1 MLRVSRSR
9 RRSRAKMQK
18 ENASRQDVTEHQSGY
33 QDLCKPC
40 FRKKHPR
47 QYAAKVEGRKKTCAH
62 CLEKKEL
69 SGEFCRPCRRARSCS
84 ECGAV
89 NVKKTAKVCCNCKD
103 LRANLGAVQ
112 SRLALWCLVCT
123 SASDRSLGL
132 CKQCLDDRREQER
145 SIQEGQCDHCK
156 RVGMGLP
163 HELRCS
169 ESSCRI
175 TIHLCGQCVALTRGQ
190 EKMQCGFC

>member
-18 ENASRQDVTEHQSGY
+18 EHASPEDVTQHRSR
-33 QDLCKPC
+33 DT
-40 FRKKHPR
+40 
-47 QYAAKVEGRKKTCAH
+47 KTCASH
-62 CLEKKEL
+62 ASERNILANTLRRSRAVKTCARCLEKKEL

-89 NVKKTAKVCCNCKD
+89 NVKKTATVCSNCKD

-175 TIHLCGQCVALTRGQ
+175 AIH
-190 EKMQCGFC
+190 